1 MDEEDLLHYKFT
13 IQQNDLLK
21 DQNIRFAQIQARNN
35 KLLAKFGLN
44 LKDFKESYQENEF
57 HKHEQKNTP
66 Q

>member
-13 IQQNDLLK
+13 IQQNDQLK
-21 DQNIRFAQIQARNN
+21 EQNIRFAQIQARNN

-57 HKHEQKNTP
+57 
-66 Q
+66 